1 MLCYKIVFGLIHAK
15 SSDFFQCNNSANTR
29 GHAYRLYRSQYTNS
43 VRTNFF
49 AKRIV
54 NVWNSLPVIVDFNSL
69 APSRGLS
76 NVQICLHSCCVIVLD
91 VFFIA
96 FMFCYIVYSCNVS
109 TVVCHITVFMGTCQC
124 KNSCLGAPA
133 LCAKYTE
140 TEITALLLLFNG
152 QFSGDNTR
160 QSKKFIKRTWG

>member
-1 MLCYKIVFGLIHAK
+1 MC
-15 SSDFFQCNNSANTR
+15 
-29 GHAYRLYRSQYTNS
+29 
-43 VRTNFF
+43 
-49 AKRIV
+49 
-54 NVWNSLPVIVDFNSL
+54 
-69 APSRGLS
+69 
-76 NVQICLHSCCVIVLD
+76 
-91 VFFIA
+91 FFIA
-96 FMFCYIVYSCNVS
+96 FMFCYIVYSCNIS

-160 QSKKFIKRTWG
+160 QSKKFIKRTWGWKVVCSTQINTIKMMKHCRFLPFVSANNSWVLKKRFLRTGHLTSHTKIDFESLWRNLKCVAGFHLGKKSMSCRFVLSNKLW